1 MNELSYGT
9 HSGYGVQ
16 MQALLQA
23 TFLANVSG
31 RRLVVPPMLSR
42 EQMSDLLWHH
52 KFGRACNGP
61 KLAAEG
67 GLDSTQVK
75 LNAESEHVIKRHC
88 KRPAATPFD
97 AFENLFDLNRL
108 VSSRPRACKDGLLC
122 PALHVDMHLGTLR
135 LNRNCTAP
143 KPFTCD
149 DLLGLLFD
157 APRPPFA
164 LLNGPTLCLGALN
177 DWFYTSP
184 GRPATEGTILRR
196 CEQSYPL
203 AMELDR
209 FGLPLRPRIAQ
220 AATSFFKEECDGCL
234 YVRLPDDRATPK
246 ALAASLRLCHAWSAP
261 TTDQSIHVELV
272 SNCRPVDAC
281 AAEASSMLRGPTL
294 LQNNDAAAQNFTKR
308 VNLSLP
314 NGMIQYDQFRC
325 ARCSRISTVP
335 QAQNAPVSSFWQQ
348 IVRLHRRLKSSEHGE
363 PVDARAGIGC
373 KVPFSKRGS

>member
-1 MNELSYGT
+1 
-9 HSGYGVQ
+9 
-16 MQALLQA
+16 
-23 TFLANVSG
+23 
-31 RRLVVPPMLSR
+31 MLSR

-97 AFENLFDLNRL
+97 AFESLFDLNRL
-108 VSSRPRACKDGLLC
+108 VSSRPRACTNGHLC

-157 APRPPFA
+157 TPQPPFA

-196 CEQSYPL
+196 CEQSHPL

-209 FGLPLRPRIAQ
+209 FGLPLRPHIAQ
-220 AATSFFKEECDGCL
+220 AATSFFKEECDGASMCAYL
-234 YVRLPDDRATPK
+234 MIVRRPKHWQRRYVYAMLGLRLLPTNQYMWSSYQTAGQSTRARRRLPACYEAR
-246 ALAASLRLCHAWSAP
+246 RC
-261 TTDQSIHVELV
+261 
-272 SNCRPVDAC
+272 CRT
-281 AAEASSMLRGPTL
+281 MTL
-294 LQNNDAAAQNFTKR
+294 
-308 VNLSLP
+308 P
-314 NGMIQYDQFRC
+314 H
-325 ARCSRISTVP
+325 RISP
-335 QAQNAPVSSFWQQ
+335 
-348 IVRLHRRLKSSEHGE
+348 
-363 PVDARAGIGC
+363 
-373 KVPFSKRGS
+373 RGSTCHCRMA